1 MTTPRPLVVYGVG
14 AIGGVIAARLRL
26 AGFDVTAVARG
37 EHLSAIRARGLTL
50 VTQAGTDAVALPAAA
65 SARDV
70 DWSAGPVVILAVKSH
85 QTASALDD
93 LSAYAPPGTAVF
105 VAQNGVANEP
115 AALRSFANVYGVTV
129 MLPAAHL
136 DPGVVIQQSHPVAG
150 ILDLG
155 RYPTGHDEPAEQV
168 AATLRASGFHSS
180 VRGDVMAWKYR
191 KLIANLGN
199 GVIAAYRPGPDA
211 DELVARARTEAEHVL
226 TAAGI
231 PFVTAEQD
239 ALRRGDLLQG
249 SVNDDYLSS
258 TWQSGAR
265 GHTQVET
272 DWFNG
277 EIVLQARLHGLRAPV
292 NEMIQRVTAEHARVG
307 RPVRSLDATAAL
319 KKLGAATTPRQTDE
333 IEETRVRQPRSTRP
347 AGV

>member
-231 PFVTAEQD
+231 SFVTAEQD

-249 SVNDDYLSS
+249 RVNDDYLSS
-258 TWQSGAR
+258 TWQSVAR

-319 KKLGAATTPRQTDE
+319 KKLGPESQPRQSRPT
-333 IEETRVRQPRSTRP
+333 QP